1 MNKWQNRK
9 MKYFYKPNR
18 NHDQRQHRGFHQPK
32 VDKQLNLKNYKLMLQ
47 AQHVLGSNSSSGV
60 KGHIDPSVSKNN
72 VLWNFFHCVY
82 TWNALV
88 SQKKSSV
95 FWNFPHCVYT
105 WNAWPLVASLF
116 ISSASVKFTTQVFFC
131 NTMHFAVPS
140 FGIGSNHR
148 VPIFSNST

>member
-1 MNKWQNRK
+1 

-32 VDKQLNLKNYKLMLQ
+32 VDKQHNLKNYKLMLQ

-82 TWNALV
+82 TWNA
-88 SQKKSSV
+88 
-95 FWNFPHCVYT
+95 
-105 WNAWPLVASLF
+105 WPLVASLF
-116 ISSASVKFTTQVFFC
+116 VFSASVKFTTQVFFC
-131 NTMHFAVPS
+131 NTMHFAFPS